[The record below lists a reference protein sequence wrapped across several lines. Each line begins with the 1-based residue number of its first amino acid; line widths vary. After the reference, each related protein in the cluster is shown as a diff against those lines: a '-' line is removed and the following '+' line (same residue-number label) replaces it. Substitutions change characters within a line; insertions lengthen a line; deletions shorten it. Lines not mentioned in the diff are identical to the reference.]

1 MNSLKKITVAFVLLL
16 ISVFAFANVIQ
27 PDGSLEYILADG
39 DDYIDTGIPA
49 RTGVKIEAV
58 VEWTNV
64 SGDYAFFAARVG
76 ADRFYP
82 IYIYNSCL
90 GIGVNGE
97 FKYLNQ
103 NDITNLNANH
113 TDDGNVKVEAGRK
126 YKVISDFADELQ
138 TISIDG
144 KTVYSGTHATG
155 MDLGINLFLFAM
167 NYSSNNYP
175 SKAKL
180 YSAKIWLDGE
190 LVREYVPHIED
201 GYSGLYDK
209 INGTFSMP
217 IGTGR
222 TFGVSPR
229 KLPGKPDAF
238 VDWIGSGNDTIMDL
252 GITARTGT
260 TIEGSMEWTYIDGG
274 QESTFIGAKG
284 SPNYL
289 VPMHEFDGNMWIA
302 HGTTKVYLTDENG
315 NSRKFDVNKRYD
327 FRFVAD
333 ENEASFTLNGE
344 KLYEITNPDVF
355 DSNETLKLFALGN
368 RYCASYSKCYK
379 LKIWQDGVLIGDYYP
394 AVKDGKTCLY
404 NSVTD
409 ECCFPWVDLAGK
421 YAGKPVVEMGSSVY
435 KQPKYPKY
443 RVEYLTSDSVKN
455 NTSFPPQYIDIG
467 INGKSG
473 IKVEAEVEWLNTSAD
488 NGLIGSKGDG
498 DNRIYAIH
506 TYVNTL
512 CCGYDK
518 FIRSNAG
525 LSTNRVYDVVSI
537 LNVGEQKMFLDG
549 VEVYSATNTKELD
562 NGYSMYI
569 FCENVTGQP
578 RYFSNARIYS
588 MKIWENDVLIRNL
601 IPVIAD
607 NMEVCFYDKV
617 NNTFYGSEVSSGFWS
632 YGNILGAVYNGSTI
646 IIR

>member
-1 MNSLKKITVAFVLLL
+1 
-16 ISVFAFANVIQ
+16 
-27 PDGSLEYILADG
+27 
-39 DDYIDTGIPA
+39 
-49 RTGVKIEAV
+49 
-58 VEWTNV
+58 
-64 SGDYAFFAARVG
+64 
-76 ADRFYP
+76 
-82 IYIYNSCL
+82 
-90 GIGVNGE
+90 
-97 FKYLNQ
+97 
-103 NDITNLNANH
+103 
-113 TDDGNVKVEAGRK
+113 
-126 YKVISDFADELQ
+126 
-138 TISIDG
+138 
-144 KTVYSGTHATG
+144 
-155 MDLGINLFLFAM
+155 
-167 NYSSNNYP
+167 
-175 SKAKL
+175 
-180 YSAKIWLDGE
+180 
-190 LVREYVPHIED
+190 
-201 GYSGLYDK
+201 
-209 INGTFSMP
+209 
-217 IGTGR
+217 
-222 TFGVSPR
+222 
-229 KLPGKPDAF
+229 
-238 VDWIGSGNDTIMDL
+238 
-252 GITARTGT
+252 
-260 TIEGSMEWTYIDGG
+260 
-274 QESTFIGAKG
+274 
-284 SPNYL
+284 
-289 VPMHEFDGNMWIA
+289 MHEFDGNMWIA

-315 NSRKFDVNKRYD
+315 NSRKFEVNKRYD
-327 FRFVAD
+327 FRFVAE
-333 ENEASFTLNGE
+333 ENEASFTLNGT

-443 RVEYLTSDSVKN
+443 MVEYLTSDSVKN

-473 IKVEAEVEWLNTSAD
+473 IKVEAKVEWLNTSAD
-488 NGLIGSKGDG
+488 NGLIGSKGNG